1 MTILGEFLNYTAAV
15 TCREYVFSTI
25 PLTSMR
31 KAALFYNPLS
41 GRRRERRRADVKAAL
56 TVLHQAGVEAIA
68 EPTRGQADAAEQAR
82 HAIAE
87 GCDTI
92 FACGG
97 DGTAHDVLQGM
108 VGSETALG
116 IIPLG
121 TANALAHDLQ
131 LPLSAVAAARAL
143 LTAKPRR
150 IALGRVEYTDLEGN
164 RGFRFFTVAAGIG
177 VDAHLFYKLN
187 PLVKGHLGMAA
198 YYAKATR
205 LWLTHPMEKFA
216 VEVDA
221 GQNNGKGPPAEAS
234 QLLAVRIR
242 NFGGVLRELAPG
254 ASLDRDDLRMVLFR
268 TSSRWAYLQYI
279 IRGLVGAQW
288 QVSGIDLVHSRKID
302 CRPLTDATGDSRI
315 FVEADGELLGTLPA
329 AISIVPDALAL
340 LVPCGADTPVR
351 RL

>member
-1 MTILGEFLNYTAAV
+1 
-15 TCREYVFSTI
+15 
-25 PLTSMR
+25 MR

-41 GRRRERRRADVKAAL
+41 GRRRERRLADVRAAL
-56 TVLHQAGVEAIA
+56 AVLQQAGIEATA
-68 EPTRGQADAAEQAR
+68 EPTRGQADAAGQAR
-82 HAIAE
+82 HAIAG

-92 FACGG
+92 LACGG

-108 VGSETALG
+108 AGSQAALG
-116 IIPLG
+116 VIPLG
-121 TANALAHDLQ
+121 TANALAHDLG
-131 LPLSAVAAARAL
+131 LPLNAVGAARAL

-150 IALGRVEYTDLEGN
+150 IALGRVEYTDLERN
-164 RGFRFFTVAAGIG
+164 RGSRFFTVAAGIG
-177 VDAHLFYKLN
+177 ADAHLFYKLN

-216 VEVDA
+216 VEMHTDSPITVS
-221 GQNNGKGPPAEAS
+221 QIEVS
-234 QLLAVRIR
+234 QLLSVRIR

-254 ASLDRDDLRMVLFR
+254 AALDRNDLRLVLFR
-268 TSSRWAYLQYI
+268 TRSRWAYLQYI

-288 QVSGIDLVHSRKID
+288 SVSGIDLAHSLKID
-302 CRPLTDATGDSRI
+302 CRHRVDATADSRI

-329 AISIVPDALAL
+329 TISIVPDALAL
-340 LVPCGADTPVR
+340 LFPCGSDTPVR

>member
-1 MTILGEFLNYTAAV
+1 
-15 TCREYVFSTI
+15 
-25 PLTSMR
+25 MR

-41 GRRRERRRADVKAAL
+41 GRRRARRLADVEA
-56 TVLHQAGVEAIA
+56 VLAVLRQAGIEAAA
-68 EPTRGQADAAEQAR
+68 EPTRGQAEAGEQAR
-82 HAIAE
+82 QAIAS

-92 FACGG
+92 LACGG

-108 VGSETALG
+108 TGSDAALG

-121 TANALAHDLQ
+121 TANTLAHDLR
-131 LPLSAVAAARAL
+131 LPLSPTGAAKAL
-143 LTAKPRR
+143 LTAAPRR
-150 IALGRVEYTDLEGN
+150 IALGRVEYTDLEGK
-164 RGFRFFTVAAGIG
+164 RGSRFFTVAAGIG
-177 VDAHLFYKLN
+177 ADAHLFYKLN

-216 VEVDA
+216 VEM
-221 GQNNGKGPPAEAS
+221 PADSPIEVS

-254 ASLDRDDLRMVLFR
+254 ASLGRNDLRLVLFR
-268 TSSRWAYLQYI
+268 TSSRLAYLSYI
-279 IRGLVGAQW
+279 VRGLVGARW
-288 QVSGIDLVHSRKID
+288 QVDGIDLLHGIAIA
-302 CRPLTDATGDSRI
+302 CRARVDGSANSRI

-329 AISIVPDALAL
+329 TISIVPDALKL
-340 LVPCGADTPVR
+340 LFPCGSDTPVR

>member
-1 MTILGEFLNYTAAV
+1 
-15 TCREYVFSTI
+15 
-25 PLTSMR
+25 MR

-41 GRRRERRRADVKAAL
+41 GRRRERRLADVRAAL
-56 TVLHQAGVEAIA
+56 AVLQQAGIEATA
-68 EPTRGQADAAEQAR
+68 EPTRGQADAAGQAR
-82 HAIAE
+82 HAIAG

-92 FACGG
+92 LACGG

-108 VGSETALG
+108 AGSQAALG

-121 TANALAHDLQ
+121 TANALAHDLR
-131 LPLSAVAAARAL
+131 LPLNAVGAARAL

-150 IALGRVEYTDLEGN
+150 IALGRVEYTDLEGH
-164 RGFRFFTVAAGIG
+164 RGSRFFTVAAGIG
-177 VDAHLFYKLN
+177 ADAHLFYKLN

-216 VEVDA
+216 VEVDDD
-221 GQNNGKGPPAEAS
+221 GEQNYGPGSGAEVS

-254 ASLDRDDLRMVLFR
+254 AALDRNDLRLVMFR
-268 TSSRWAYLQYI
+268 TRSRWAYLQYI
-279 IRGLVGAQW
+279 IRGLMGAQW
-288 QVSGIDLVHSRKID
+288 SVSGIDLAHSLKID
-302 CRPLTDATGDSRI
+302 CRHRVAAAANSRI

-329 AISIVPDALAL
+329 TISIVPDALWL
-340 LVPCGADTPVR
+340 LVPCRAGSPRVR

>member
-1 MTILGEFLNYTAAV
+1 
-15 TCREYVFSTI
+15 
-25 PLTSMR
+25 MR

-41 GRRRERRRADVKAAL
+41 GRRRERRLADVRAASA
-56 TVLHQAGVEAIA
+56 VLHQAGIEASA

-82 HAIAE
+82 HAIAQ

-92 FACGG
+92 LACGG

-108 VGSETALG
+108 VGSHAALG

-121 TANALAHDLQ
+121 TANALAHDLR
-131 LPLSAVAAARAL
+131 LPLSAVGAARAL

-150 IALGRVEYTDLEGN
+150 IALGRVEYTNLEGN

-216 VEVDA
+216 VEVDRDA
-221 GQNNGKGPPAEAS
+221 EQNNGQGSALQVS

-279 IRGLVGAQW
+279 IRGLVGARW
-288 QVSGIDLVHSRKID
+288 PVSGIDLVHSLKIE
-302 CRPLTDATGDSRI
+302 CQLLGDAAADSRI

-340 LVPCGADTPVR
+340 LVPAESR
-351 RL
+351 